1 MTISEQKY
9 RLSAE
14 TSYVKKSIIRDLIKH
29 AVDPDM
35 ISFAAGLPAGETL
48 PVDGYQQCLNDVIK
62 RDSAKALQ
70 YSPQHMPLREQIV
83 KMMKTRGVDCSVD
96 NVFITNGN
104 QQGLNILSR
113 LFLDAGSP
121 AVLEEATFT
130 GINLAVY
137 GRGADVRSI
146 PTDLTT
152 GADMDALESAFKQAP
167 TPQMAV
173 LITDFHN
180 PLGVSLN
187 LEKRQRAAELANQ
200 YGVPIVEDDPYG
212 LLRFEGDPIPPIKA
226 FDKND
231 FVFYLGSFSKILA
244 PGLRLGWMIA
254 PTTLIPQ
261 ITILR
266 EAIDLETATLTQRAT
281 AEFLR
286 RDLLAPHLQNANA
299 ENKIRCDAM
308 LSALDTHM
316 SDLAEWTTPDGGLF
330 VWVKLHDTSINTLD
344 LIHEA
349 IDNNVVYIPGGAF
362 AGAGGHENAIRLNF
376 SNVHPDKIE
385 AGIKR
390 LTEVIKKHLAQ

>member
-1 MTISEQKY
+1 MTLSKHNY
-9 RLSAE
+9 RLSTE
-14 TSYVKKSIIRDLIKH
+14 STYVKKSVIRDLIKH

-48 PVDGYQQCLNDVIK
+48 PVEAYQACLSDVIQ
-62 RDSAKALQ
+62 RDGARAMQ
-70 YSPQHMPLREQIV
+70 YSPQHLPLREQIV
-83 KMMKTRGVDCSVD
+83 SMMQARGVDCTVD

-146 PTDLTT
+146 PTDLAT
-152 GADMDALESAFKQAP
+152 GADMDALESAFQQAP

-180 PLGVSLN
+180 PLGVSLSP
-187 LEKRQRAAELANQ
+187 EKRQRAAQLANHYQ
-200 YGVPIVEDDPYG
+200 VPLVEDDPYG
-212 LLRFEGDPIPPIKA
+212 LLRFEGDPLPPMKA
-226 FDKND
+226 YDTDGFA
-231 FVFYLGSFSKILA
+231 FYLGSFSKILA
-244 PGLRLGWMIA
+244 PGLRLGWMLA
-254 PTTLIPQ
+254 PAELIPK
-261 ITILR
+261 ITVLR
-266 EAIDLETATLTQRAT
+266 EAIDLETATLTQRAV

-286 RDLLAPHLQNANA
+286 RDLLTPHLENANA
-299 ENKIRCDAM
+299 ENHIRCQAM

-316 SDLAEWTTPDGGLF
+316 TGIAEWTKPEGGLF
-330 VWVKLHDTSINTLD
+330 IWVKLHDEAINTMEI
-344 LIHEA
+344 IHDA

-362 AGAGGHENAIRLNF
+362 AGGGGQHNAIRLNF
-376 SNVHPDKIE
+376 SNVTPQKIE
-385 AGIKR
+385 TGVKR
-390 LTEVIKKHLAQ
+390 LTNVLKKHLS